1 MEHSEL
7 FLLLPKYEEVV
18 GQPDYIKSKNIMT
31 EDEILKVIKKAICSS
46 LQRHAFPVVPSMI

>member
-31 EDEILKVIKKAICSS
+31 EDEILKVIKNIDEICC
-46 LQRHAFPVVPSMI
+46 L

>member
-31 EDEILKVIKKAICSS
+31 DMGVKTK
-46 LQRHAFPVVPSMI
+46 RD